1 MLNNQP
7 ENSKPPAARPPV
19 SLVVPLRDEAG
30 SLEGLIES
38 IGRQTFAPDEIILV
52 DGGSTD
58 GTAELARRLTAGDS
72 RFRVIEAGEATPG
85 RGRNVGADAARNEW
99 IALTDA
105 GIRLEPTWLERLVEV
120 AERDPDVRVV
130 YGSFEPVVDSFFMRC
145 AALAYVSPKHES
157 PSGRIRG
164 PFIAS
169 SLLRRGVWR
178 EVGGFPDLRAA
189 EDLIFMER
197 VKEHGFKTGWAPSAI
212 VWWQLRPTLRS
223 TFQKFALY
231 SRHNVRAGRQWDWHY
246 GVARSYL
253 LALPF
258 LLLALAHN
266 IWWLAVPASIA
277 LARVAKNIL
286 SRREGESLF
295 RMLDPAQ
302 FAGVAVILG
311 AIDLA
316 TFVGWAQAIIYKDRR
331 PRRINRAGSSE
342 FTG

>member
-1 MLNNQP
+1 MQNNHP
-7 ENSKPPAARPPV
+7 ENSKPLAPRLPV
-19 SLVVPLRDEAG
+19 SLVVPLRNEAE
-30 SLEGLIES
+30 SLESLIES
-38 IGRQTFAPDEIILV
+38 IRRQTFAPEEIILV

-58 GTAELARRLTAGDS
+58 KTVELARELSRGDG
-72 RFRVIEAGEATPG
+72 RFRVIETGEATPG
-85 RGRNVGADAARNEW
+85 RGRNIGAAAARNEW

-120 AERDPDVRVV
+120 VGRDPEVRVV
-130 YGSFEPVVDSFFMRC
+130 YGSLEPVVDSFFMRC
-145 AALAYVSPKHES
+145 AALAYVSPKHKS

-169 SLLRRGVWR
+169 SLMRR
-178 EVGGFPDLRAA
+178 EVWQEAGGFPDLRAA

-197 VKEHGFKTGWAPSAI
+197 VRERGFRTGWAPSAV

-223 TFQKFALY
+223 TFQKFVLY
-231 SRHNVRAGRQWDWHY
+231 SKHNVWAGRQWDWHY
-246 GVARSYL
+246 GVARAYL

-266 IWWLAVPASIA
+266 IWWLTVPASIA

-286 SRREGESLF
+286 RRREGENLF
-295 RMLDPAQ
+295 RLLNPAQ
-302 FAGVAVILG
+302 FAGVAVVLG

-316 TFVGWAQAIIYKDRR
+316 TFFGWAQAILYKDGR
-331 PRRINRAGSSE
+331 PRQANRAGSSE
-342 FTG
+342 LTG